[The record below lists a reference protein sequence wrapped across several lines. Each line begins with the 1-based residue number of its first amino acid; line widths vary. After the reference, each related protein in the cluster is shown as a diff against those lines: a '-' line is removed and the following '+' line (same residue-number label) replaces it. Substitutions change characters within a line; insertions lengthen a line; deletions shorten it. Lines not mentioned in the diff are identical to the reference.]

1 MKKLFSLLLALAM
14 IFGVMVALASCGGSN
29 NNPPEENPGE
39 NGYAWTKEDNKKLNM
54 RLSLHEQGFT
64 NLSKRYIT
72 GEYTGSQTS
81 SVDTMVAERNQAA
94 LDETM
99 LGIDYLYWEG
109 TDAAWG
115 NTNTHIIKDKN
126 AFDETTPDIYI
137 TAVYDCIWATF
148 SDGLA
153 NLVSATRD
161 NGNNYFSF
169 LKEGYDASVDD
180 LGYNYDI
187 MRSFSPVPDKAMF
200 MLSSDYTIDTF
211 RAIHVMPVS
220 ITLLESLDAKE
231 AAGTYSA
238 LAGIDKDGDGTFE
251 MSEFAEFVMDGRWT
265 WDVLAAFCQA
275 VYEPNPNDTVTGE
288 SFGANKFGFYMDV
301 WGGSSARSIPMG
313 SPFQHFTK
321 TVDANGVPTY
331 TQKDS
336 TEFMTL
342 ANALTALWKVDGAA
356 RVQNNVSTDHDNA
369 IGVKPYTTLDTSIW
383 SSLADA
389 AIMEKFG
396 RNEVLFMNNGVVGA
410 IEFSFLQNMKG
421 GFGIVPMPV
430 ITATPGNPQYT
441 TAIGNAA
448 RCAAINASTDDFMEA
463 TAYLDYQSTNSGD
476 ILRAYFR
483 SQAYDATNGEQY
495 NLDMLEYIRT
505 IFVDQE
511 AHIMDIYCQRYLYAD
526 NATNFPQ
533 SEKDKY
539 FTGSAEQ
546 YDFSTKGSYAGIVDA
561 FLKEDPAAALA
572 ESYDQEYMN
581 TINVMY
587 KVIVDK
593 FLSVADKL

>member
-14 IFGVMVALASCGGSN
+14 IFGVMVALASCNKKPTPTPPGPSGG
-29 NNPPEENPGE
+29 GD
-39 NGYAWTKEDNKKLNM
+39 YAWSAADNKELNM

-72 GEYTGSQTS
+72 GQDTGGQSAT
-81 SVDTMVAERNQAA
+81 VDTLVRERNQAA
-94 LDETM
+94 QDETM
-99 LGIDYLYWEG
+99 LKVNYLYWEG
-109 TDAAWG
+109 KEASWGDTDD
-115 NTNTHIIKDKN
+115 HIIKDKN

-153 NLVSATRD
+153 NLVSTKRD

-169 LKEGYDASVDD
+169 LKEGYDSSKDD

-187 MRSFSPVPDKAMF
+187 MRSFSPVPDQVMF

-211 RAIHVMPVS
+211 RAIHAMPVS
-220 ITLLESLDAKE
+220 ITVLEGI
-231 AAGTYSA
+231 AADVAVGKYSA
-238 LAGIDKDGDGTFE
+238 LEGIDKNGDGTFA
-251 MSEFAEFVMDGRWT
+251 MSEFAQFVMDGNWT

-275 VYEPNPNDTVTGE
+275 VYEPGTDVGE
-288 SFGANKFGFYMDV
+288 TFGAKKFGFYMDV

-313 SPFQHFTK
+313 SPFQHYTK
-321 TVDANGVPTY
+321 TEVDGVPTY
-331 TQKDS
+331 TQNGN

-342 ANALTALWKVDGAA
+342 ANALTNLWRVDGAA
-356 RVQNNVSTDHDNA
+356 RVHNGNTADSAYDGA
-369 IGVKPYTTLDTSIW
+369 LSVKGYTTLDTNIW

-396 RNEVLFMNNGVVGA
+396 KNEILFMNNGVIGS
-410 IEFSFLQNMKG
+410 IEFAFLQNMKG

-483 SQAYDATNGEQY
+483 SQAYDSTNGEDY
-495 NLDMLEYIRT
+495 NVEMLEYIRS
-505 IFVDQE
+505 IFVDQS
-511 AHIMDIYCQRYLYAD
+511 AQILDIYCQQYLSTA

-546 YDFSTKGSYAGIVDA
+546 YDFSNNGTYAGIVEA
-561 FLKEDPAAALA
+561 FKKEDPATFMA
-572 ESYDQEYMN
+572 EHYNEEYMN

-593 FLSVADKL
+593 FLAVAESSI